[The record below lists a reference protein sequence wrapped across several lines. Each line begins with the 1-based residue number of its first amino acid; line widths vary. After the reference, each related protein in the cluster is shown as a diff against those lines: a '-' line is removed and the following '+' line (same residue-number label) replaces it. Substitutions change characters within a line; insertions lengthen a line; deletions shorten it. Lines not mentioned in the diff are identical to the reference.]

1 MSSIASI
8 STWLVGAING
18 YKLKED
24 GLPNSIKYGSMALTA
39 GISMIKFTG
48 SIKPPITNPGSI
60 LAIMFVGVPLATGS
74 VFCLGNFLGKAVRY
88 SSTPDKEKGTT
99 ITLL

>member
-1 MSSIASI
+1 MTIPNFSVWFIG
-8 STWLVGAING
+8 LMNG
-18 YKLKED
+18 YKKEED
-24 GLPNSIKYGSMALTA
+24 KLPNSIKYGAMGITTA
-39 GISMIKFTG
+39 INMIKFTG

-60 LAIMFVGVPLATGS
+60 LASMFIGIPLVSGS

>member
-1 MSSIASI
+1 MTIPNFSIWVI
-8 STWLVGAING
+8 GLMNG
-18 YKLKED
+18 YKKEED
-24 GLPNSIKYGSMALTA
+24 KLPNSIKYGAMGITTA
-39 GISMIKFTG
+39 INMIIFTG

-60 LAIMFVGVPLATGS
+60 LASMFIGIPLVSGS

-88 SSTPDKEKGTT
+88 SKTPDKEKGTT

>member
-1 MSSIASI
+1 MSIANFSVWFI
-8 STWLVGAING
+8 GLMNG
-18 YKLKED
+18 YKKDED
-24 GLPNSIKYGSMALTA
+24 KLPNSIKYGSMGLTSV
-39 GISMIKFTG
+39 INMIKFTG

-60 LAIMFVGVPLATGS
+60 LATMFLGVPLVTGS

-99 ITLL
+99 ITLF